1 MWYDLSYLNRDID
14 FFEPSYC
21 GLKNLYPLVMPGGI
35 VLLDNYA
42 GESPE
47 GIALHGDTKAI
58 DDYFKD
64 KDIKIR
70 QFPFPG
76 RPCYFIKE

>member
-1 MWYDLSYLNRDID
+1 
-14 FFEPSYC
+14 
-21 GLKNLYPLVMPGGI
+21 MPGGI

>member
-1 MWYDLSYLNRDID
+1 MNENKGLKISLLNIDID
-14 FFEPSYC
+14 FVEPTYC
-21 GLKNLYPLVMPGGI
+21 ALENLYPLVMPGGI

-47 GIALHGDTKAI
+47 GIALHGDTKGV

-64 KDIKIR
+64 K
-70 QFPFPG
+70 
-76 RPCYFIKE
+76 E